1 MAISARRELHTV
13 ALVTPD
19 RPTRTVRRRGVE
31 IAALVTLVAAA
42 CIRSGLVLGRHAYPA
57 EDAAMLL
64 RYGANLAAGHGFT
77 YDVGHHPVDGAT
89 DFGLVVLLAGTM
101 KVGLTAQNGMLVLDL
116 LAQVSTVVIVYL
128 TARRTVGASVPVA
141 FVAAAAIVFGPAA
154 YYIQVGFGTPV
165 FACSIAATWSLIIR
179 ARTAPSRRLFLL
191 IAFAGVVTGLIR
203 PEGVLYFAVACA
215 ALLLFLTPSDRREL
229 VRAIVLVYLPI
240 GVAYFVW
247 HWVHFGYP
255 LPNPYYKKRGIDPGS
270 VKDGLFLLR
279 DWIAPFG
286 ALYVANLWRRP
297 RLATFHALPV
307 VGFGLAWALLST
319 EANYLDRFQYPL
331 LVTVALSGPALWQA
345 LRESYPTLDRR
356 VFWAVGAT
364 GVVVLATQWVQSS
377 TVAAR
382 QATTHDGR
390 YAVARNLATLPGRH
404 SLAVTEAGLLPFYSG
419 WTTLDLWG
427 LNDEQIAH
435 HGLTAAD
442 ITAANPDLVMIH
454 WNPTSTLPGWAAMEA
469 TALGWVHRHR
479 YVLAADYEGSPDSRH
494 LYYVK
499 PGAGAA
505 RIVAAVRVAPYWL
518 GNAIAPDV
526 APTPTLGM
534 PGDQP
539 AVPGAL

>member
-1 MAISARRELHTV
+1 
-13 ALVTPD
+13 
-19 RPTRTVRRRGVE
+19 
-31 IAALVTLVAAA
+31 
-42 CIRSGLVLGRHAYPA
+42 
-57 EDAAMLL
+57 
-64 RYGANLAAGHGFT
+64 
-77 YDVGHHPVDGAT
+77 
-89 DFGLVVLLAGTM
+89 M

-255 LPNPYYKKRGIDPGS
+255 LPNPCYKKRGIDPGS

-377 TVAAR
+377 TRRGPAGDDPRRPVCRGAEPR
-382 QATTHDGR
+382 DPPRATF
-390 YAVARNLATLPGRH
+390 PGRDRSGPVAVLLGLDDAR
-404 SLAVTEAGLLPFYSG
+404 SLGTQRRADRAPWADRGG
-419 WTTLDLWG
+419 
-427 LNDEQIAH
+427 H
-435 HGLTAAD
+435 HGRE
-442 ITAANPDLVMIH
+442 PRPVMIH

-505 RIVAAVRVAPYWL
+505 RIVAAVRVR
-518 GNAIAPDV
+518 
-526 APTPTLGM
+526 
-534 PGDQP
+534 
-539 AVPGAL
+539 AVLAREHDRPRCPRRRRRSGCPEINRPFREPCDTRTHRGAAAERRIDARAAAGGVHLR

>member
-1 MAISARRELHTV
+1 MATSTRRELHPAAV
-13 ALVTPD
+13 VTPGA
-19 RPTRTVRRRGVE
+19 RTRTVRWRGVDV
-31 IAALVTLVAAA
+31 AALVTLVVAA
-42 CIRSGLVLGRHAYPA
+42 CVRSGLVLGHHAYPA
-57 EDAAMLL
+57 EDAAMLM
-64 RYGANLAAGHGFT
+64 RYGVNLASGHGFT

-101 KVGLTAQNGMLVLDL
+101 KAGLSAQDGMLVLDL
-116 LAQVSTVVIVYL
+116 LAQVGTVAIVYL

-141 FVAAAAIVFGPAA
+141 FVAAAAIVFGPAVF
-154 YYIQVGFGTPV
+154 YVQVGFGTPV
-165 FACSIAATWSLIIR
+165 FACAIAATWSLIIR
-179 ARTAPSRRLFLL
+179 ARTAPSRRLFLV
-191 IAFAGVVTGLIR
+191 IALTGVVTGLIR
-203 PEGVLYFAVACA
+203 PEGVLYVAVACA
-215 ALLLFLTPSDRREL
+215 ALLLFLTPPDRREL
-229 VRAIVLVYLPI
+229 VRAIALVCLPI
-240 GVAYFVW
+240 GAAYFVW

-255 LPNPYYKKRGIDPGS
+255 LPNPYYKKRGVDPGS
-270 VKDGLFLLR
+270 VEDGFFLLR

-364 GVVVLATQWVQSS
+364 GVVVLAAQWVQSS

-404 SLAVTEAGLLPFYSG
+404 SMAVTEAGLLPLYSG

-427 LNDEQIAH
+427 LNDERIAH

-442 ITAANPDLVMIH
+442 ITAADPDLVMIH
-454 WNPTSTLPGWAAMEA
+454 WNPTSTLPGWPRMEE
-469 TALGWVHRHR
+469 TALGWVHRHH
-479 YVLAADYEGSPDSRH
+479 YVLAADYESSPDSRH
-494 LYYVK
+494 LYFVK

-505 RIVAAVRVAPYWL
+505 RIVAAVRVVPYWI
-518 GNAIAPDV
+518 GTGVAPDV
-526 APTPTLGM
+526 APM
-534 PGDQP
+534 PVPGVPGGQS
-539 AVPGAL
+539 AVPGDL